1 MWTVSSDV
9 SIQYNNKVTNILVD
23 WLLSVYNKRGSVDQ
37 VFLFLDAAFFS
48 HVINFK
54 TFEYLLRFASYQLY
68 ITDGFSRGSTAHGQL
83 CQPLWI
89 KM

>member
-1 MWTVSSDV
+1 MYD
-9 SIQYNNKVTNILVD
+9 I
-23 WLLSVYNKRGSVDQ
+23 
-37 VFLFLDAAFFS
+37 
-48 HVINFK
+48 
-54 TFEYLLRFASYQLY
+54 LLRFASYQLY